1 MSKPMII
8 GLAGRA
14 RAGKTTAA
22 NMLLAGGYA
31 NYEYAFA
38 SPIKNMLKAIGIDP
52 EDSYW
57 EAHKTDPIPFF
68 NGLSYR
74 ELMQSLG
81 ADWGR
86 TTLGDDIWVKIA
98 DQVRASLPDQVMLI
112 SDVRYDNEAAFVKQ
126 NGGKILH
133 IESPFSQEA
142 QSHSSELGFDPAY
155 VDVFIKNNGTL
166 EQLDIA
172 LMDIMHGAE
181 TRKQI
186 STKNK

>member
-14 RAGKTTAA
+14 RAGKSTAA
-22 NMLLAGGYA
+22 KMLLDRGYA

-38 SPIKNMLKAIGIDP
+38 TPIKNMLKAIGLDP
-52 EDSYW
+52 NDPYW

-68 NGLSYR
+68 NGRSYR
-74 ELMQSLG
+74 EIMQSLG
-81 ADWGR
+81 TDWGR
-86 TTLGDDIWVKIA
+86 NVLGDDIWVRMA
-98 DQVRASLPDQVMLI
+98 DQVRASLPDQVILI
-112 SDVRYDNEAAFVKQ
+112 SDIRYDNEAAFVKE
-126 NGGKILH
+126 NAGKILH

-142 QSHSSELGFDPAY
+142 QTHTSEIGFDPAY

-172 LMDIMHGAE
+172 LMDIMHGVE

-186 STKNK
+186 STKDK